1 MSDRQTQQQRILS
14 LLSSGEWVSLPRI
27 LDLRIAKYGS
37 RITELRREWEIELR
51 DEWVGGQR
59 RTAYRILGRKA
70 LTRTPHTDTL

>member
-1 MSDRQTQQQRILS
+1 MSDRQTQQQR

-37 RITELRREWEIELR
+37 RITELRREWDIELR

-59 RTAYRILGRKA
+59 RTAYRLAGRKEGVDNA
-70 LTRTPHTDTL
+70 L